1 MLRKSSLMAQYAR
14 ILKTRRKLL
23 VIMFCALIVACE
35 SKQQSST
42 ASHIPKTIEQSELLF
57 EMDFDEYT
65 GNYQAYTQ
73 QSLLND
79 FDEANSKVEA
89 RASGQIRGFDSS
101 EKTWPARNT
110 VGFGNLKAD
119 FPANIA
125 SGKQSGFLFDKQLPD
140 MELATIE
147 YKIKFDDNFVWAA
160 GGKLPGL
167 AGAADD
173 AGIPVGCTK
182 NQKNIKNGFSARL
195 MWRRDG
201 NLVLYTYFP
210 DRQNNCGEDYPF
222 FKAVAGEW
230 YTITQTIRLNTPGES
245 DGKIWMYVND
255 ELVYTKND
263 ALFREVGKE
272 NVKINAAIFHTYRG
286 GKATD
291 PRFHSPRQEFIY
303 FDDFKIWRGHKPEV
317 PASSETMSV
326 SVL

>member
-1 MLRKSSLMAQYAR
+1 MLRKSFLMTQYTCLFKP
-14 ILKTRRKLL
+14 IQKLVVVL
-23 VIMFCALIVACE
+23 FCALILACE

-42 ASHIPKTIEQSELLF
+42 NSQIPKTTGQSELLF

-65 GNYQAYTQ
+65 ENYHTYSK

-79 FDEANSKVEA
+79 FDEKNSKIEA
-89 RASGQIRGFDSS
+89 RASGEIRGFDSN

-125 SGKQSGFLFDKQLPD
+125 SGKQSGFLFDKRLPN

-167 AGAADD
+167 GGAADD

-182 NQKNIKNGFSARL
+182 NQRDIKNGFSARL
-195 MWRRDG
+195 MWRRG
-201 NLVLYTYFP
+201 GQLVLYTYFP
-210 DRQNNCGEDYPF
+210 DRQKNCGKDYPF
-222 FKAVAGEW
+222 FQAVAGEW
-230 YTITQTIRLNTPGES
+230 YTITQTISLNTPGER
-245 DGKIWMYVND
+245 DGRIWMYVNG

-272 NVKINAAIFHTYRG
+272 YVKINAAIFHTYRG

-291 PRFHSPRQEFIY
+291 PRFHSPRREFIY
-303 FDDFKIWRGHKPEV
+303 FDDVKIWRGHK
-317 PASSETMSV
+317 
-326 SVL
+326 L